1 MANEVQSS
9 ALVKPKESVDNVMSN
24 ITPWQTPAK
33 TSMSKETV
41 KNVVFTWLE
50 DSLRD
55 VKDNAQTEGFEA
67 VVSTQAQPVTRQNTT
82 QIFSETY
89 GVTRTT
95 DKMAVYGRARESA
108 RLAKNVLRAL
118 NRDVEYALVG
128 TGQASTLDNG
138 NGVRKMAGMQAQI
151 DPSMVVTAGT
161 PANGDTPATPAPLTE
176 DMVLEASQL
185 AFDAGAEPSII
196 LVKSAD
202 SRRFADFAYTTPTG
216 ASTGRQRQVQGKTL
230 INSVTLYQSP
240 FGDLKVVIDRFLR
253 PTDAIVYDPSM
264 WSFVTFDPFQSK
276 PLAKTGDT
284 DRTMIVGEVSCKNR
298 NFKSSALITNLS

>member
-9 ALVKPKESVDNVMSN
+9 SLVKPKESVDNVMSN

-67 VVSTQAQPVTRQNTT
+67 TVSVQAQPVTRQNTT

-95 DKMAVYGRARESA
+95 EKMAVWGRARESA

-118 NRDVEYALVG
+118 NRDVEHALVG
-128 TGQASTLDNG
+128 TGQESTLDNG

-151 DPSMVVTAGT
+151 DPSMVVKAAADSST
-161 PANGDTPATPAPLTE
+161 APLTE

-196 LVKSAD
+196 LVKSVD

-240 FGDLKVVIDRFLR
+240 FGDLKVVIDRFIR
-253 PTDAIVYDPSM
+253 STDAIVYDPSM
-264 WSFVTFDPFQSK
+264 WAFVTFDAFQSK

>member
-9 ALVKPKESVDNVMSN
+9 ALVKPKESVDDVMSN

-128 TGQASTLDNG
+128 TGQESTLDNG

-151 DPSMVVTAGT
+151 DPSMVVKAADDGSI
-161 PANGDTPATPAPLTE
+161 APLTE

-216 ASTGRQRQVQGKTL
+216 GSTGRQRQVQGKTL

-253 PTDAIVYDPSM
+253 KTDAIVYDPSM
-264 WSFVTFDPFQSK
+264 WSFVTFDPFQRK

-298 NFKSSALITNLS
+298 NFKSSALITNLG